1 MPRFAANLTFLFTEL
16 PFMERFAAAAKAGF
30 KAVEFMFPYDYE
42 LKQIKAQLEKNNLI
56 LALCNLPAGKW
67 TASDRGAAADPSRK
81 EEFRK
86 DIEKGIA
93 AATFLG
99 VSRMNCL
106 VGLKAENVSDE
117 ATWAAIRENL
127 FYAATKLAEKNILL
141 LIEPLNHHDMP
152 GFALN
157 TCRQVIDLL
166 GEIDHPNA
174 FLQFDVYHARREN
187 EDLSLLL
194 HNHLKKIGHI
204 QIADCPGRHQPGTGE
219 TDFKNLLSDIDRL
232 HYQGYVSLEYV
243 PEPDTL
249 TSLKWFPEYGYSPQK
264 DI

>member
-1 MPRFAANLTFLFTEL
+1 
-16 PFMERFAAAAKAGF
+16 
-30 KAVEFMFPYDYE
+30 MFPYDYE
-42 LKQIKAQLEKNNLI
+42 LEQIKARLQKNNLS
-56 LALCNLPAGKW
+56 LVLCNLPAGKW
-67 TASDRGAAADPSRK
+67 TASDRGTAADPSRK
-81 EEFRK
+81 EEFK
-86 DIEKGIA
+86 EGIEKAIA

-106 VGLKAENVSDE
+106 VGLKAANVSDK
-117 ATWAAIRENL
+117 AARDALKENL

-141 LIEPLNHHDMP
+141 LVEPLNHHDMP

-157 TCRQVIDLL
+157 SCRQVIDLL

-194 HNHLKKIGHI
+194 GKHIEKIGHI

-219 TDFKNLLSDIDRL
+219 TDFKNLFFDIDRL
-232 HYQGYVSLEYV
+232 HYQGYVSLEYI
-243 PEPDTL
+243 PDPDTL
-249 TSLKWFPEYGYSPQK
+249 TSLKWFSEYGYPLKK